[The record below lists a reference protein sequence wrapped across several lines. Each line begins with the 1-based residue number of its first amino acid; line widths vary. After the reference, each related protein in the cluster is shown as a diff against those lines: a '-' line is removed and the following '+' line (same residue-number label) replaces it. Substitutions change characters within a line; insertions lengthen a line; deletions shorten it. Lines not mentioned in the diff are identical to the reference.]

1 VSTRITVKMNTVAIR
16 NMLRS
21 PTGPVG
27 RRIAVKGKEIER
39 LATEKAR
46 KHNMQNWVH
55 STPLPTVLGT
65 SWLVYCDHPA
75 SLFVLKGTR
84 PHVIRSHG
92 SWPLRNRKTGEVFGP
107 VVHHP
112 GFAGDP
118 FLTRAMEEAGR
129 L

>member
-1 VSTRITVKMNTVAIR
+1 MNTVAIR

-27 RRIAVKGKEIER
+27 RKIATKAQEIEK
-39 LATEKAR
+39 LATEKAA

-55 STPLPTVLGT
+55 SAPLPTVLGT

-75 SLFVLKGTR
+75 ALYVLKGTK
-84 PHVIRSHG
+84 PHVIMSHG

-107 VVHHP
+107 IVHHP
-112 GFAGDP
+112 GFAGDN
-118 FLTRAMEEAGR
+118 FLKSATEESR

>member
-75 SLFVLKGTR
+75 SLFVLKGTVKHDIPFNKSQALLFSVGWR
-84 PHVIRSHG
+84 TV
-92 SWPLRNRKTGEVFGP
+92 K
-107 VVHHP
+107 VVKHP
-112 GFAGDP
+112 GYKGDN
-118 FLTRAMEEAGR
+118 FLKAAMEEAGR